1 MGIVTVCYRNKFNN
15 TIQLTNYIFTFVSN
29 MADQLIIQALKV
41 TDPSGKNSNIVD
53 ISLRDFYLS
62 QNMILPERL
71 QWKTEIVNADSQTL
85 KEVGKGKVHEEPQS
99 SYTPPEPLGDAT
111 FGQSVLLNSLQSQL
125 AEALSEINNL
135 KAKISKK
142 KTKPTA

>member
-1 MGIVTVCYRNKFNN
+1 
-15 TIQLTNYIFTFVSN
+15 

-41 TDPSGKNSNIVD
+41 TDPSGKNSNVVD

-85 KEVGKGKVHEEPQS
+85 KEVGKGKVHSEPQP
-99 SYTPPEPLGDAT
+99 SYAASPESNTGAIET
-111 FGQSVLLNSLQSQL
+111 LQSQL

-142 KTKPTA
+142 KTNPTA